1 MYMCMYVCIYIYAVD
16 VYTLC
21 TVLNILLITI
31 TIIIMRMFLDN
42 GHIKC
47 THYN

>member
-1 MYMCMYVCIYIYAVD
+1 MYVCMYLYIYAVD
-16 VYTLC
+16 LYTLC
-21 TVLNILLITI
+21 TVLNILLIII